1 MCKIVNWMWLFAEF
15 DYNAMDAE
23 GFEEDAMSETG
34 GMLTEAEMEQMLLDD
49 LCDEGEPEPE
59 EGREPARK
67 RR

>member
-1 MCKIVNWMWLFAEF
+1 
-15 DYNAMDAE
+15 MDAE

-49 LCDEGEPEPE
+49 LSDEDEPEPE